1 MFFAGLW
8 IRYIEALFIRVKDVG
23 FLSTEGNQQPW
34 LAFLRFQK
42 ISSRYILTAMPIR
55 IYLFY
60 GMHMNKFSNVT
71 ADNNRITSAPIK
83 GSRSVTHISLSWTS
97 SYSLIGSPHLFSVTD
112 IISLVCLLGF
122 WHNRVVLQ
130 INVVLFR
137 EWWLIMILML
147 LMMIFAMLFMFL
159 LFAMMDYY

>member
-1 MFFAGLW
+1 M
-8 IRYIEALFIRVKDVG
+8 RYIEALFIRVKDVG

-42 ISSRYILTAMPIR
+42 ISSRYVWTAMPIR

-60 GMHMNKFSNVT
+60 GMHINKLSNVA

-97 SYSLIGSPHLFSVTD
+97 SYSLIGSPHLCSVTD

-122 WHNRVVLQ
+122 WHNGVVLQ

-137 EWWLIMILML
+137 EWWLIMMLILLLVL

>member
-1 MFFAGLW
+1 
-8 IRYIEALFIRVKDVG
+8 
-23 FLSTEGNQQPW
+23 
-34 LAFLRFQK
+34 
-42 ISSRYILTAMPIR
+42 MPIR

-60 GMHMNKFSNVT
+60 GMHINKLSNVT

-137 EWWLIMILML
+137 EWWLIMMLILLLLLLML
-147 LMMIFAMLFMFL
+147 MMMMLLLAMLFMFL
-159 LFAMMDYY
+159 LFAMLTITSTMVHAISHWHEFFFFSKKYFTY